1 MAMTLEEF
9 REQLINDIKSEALVN
24 EDYEADVFIEY
35 AKDILINDFGV
46 LSDLNLSYY
55 PDYKT
60 DNNVFRNMRLD
71 ASYLELSINTLHL
84 LYSDFNSGEIQI
96 INNEFVNQK
105 ATLLCNYFVNVL
117 RDFFRKA
124 PESDPVTQL
133 AKDIKK
139 YINDIKKIHVIIIST
154 NKNSSRIKTT
164 FGMKPLVVG
173 TEQYNVDLTLLDIE
187 KIYETKLQGFRKDDI
202 IINTSDYGIN
212 GIPCIKAEIN
222 SEDYESYLAIVPG
235 SFLND
240 IYQQYS
246 ARLLESN
253 VRSFLNTR
261 GEINKGILNTIL
273 NDKSKFFAYNNGIS
287 TTADS
292 IELTH
297 TDKGLFITTFKNLQ
311 IINGGQTT
319 ASLASAVIKNNA
331 DLSGIYVQMKLSII
345 KDEVEGPELVRLISK
360 YANKQNKVTNADL
373 NSNHP
378 FYTRIEEFS
387 RKIKAPLLPN
397 STVQSSWFFE
407 RARGQYDQAMMKFK
421 TKKEREMFELQN
433 PKAQKFTKT
442 DLAKYI
448 NSSEMRPYDV
458 SWGAEV
464 NMNRFQLIMEKDW
477 DKSNTK
483 YNEMYYK
490 ELIAKAI
497 LYKKI
502 EKIISNEEWYINN
515 KGYRAQLVPYTF
527 AKFIYEIKKINKLF
541 NYKRIW
547 ELQDVPNEYY
557 DDLANIAK
565 LCYDTFND
573 PNRQYLNIGEY
584 AKRELCWDVL
594 NKTSYN
600 LSNGTIELLIDKED
614 KQVEVRLAQKDQRFT
629 NEICGEIDIFNAG
642 IEYWQ
647 NAKSIGKQLNE
658 LNDYQLKLCDYAIN
672 YIKQIYTQL
681 SKKQVKDLIDIMKR
695 MSQYI

>member
-1 MAMTLEEF
+1 
-9 REQLINDIKSEALVN
+9 
-24 EDYEADVFIEY
+24 
-35 AKDILINDFGV
+35 
-46 LSDLNLSYY
+46 
-55 PDYKT
+55 
-60 DNNVFRNMRLD
+60 
-71 ASYLELSINTLHL
+71 
-84 LYSDFNSGEIQI
+84 
-96 INNEFVNQK
+96 
-105 ATLLCNYFVNVL
+105 
-117 RDFFRKA
+117 
-124 PESDPVTQL
+124 
-133 AKDIKK
+133 
-139 YINDIKKIHVIIIST
+139 
-154 NKNSSRIKTT
+154 
-164 FGMKPLVVG
+164 
-173 TEQYNVDLTLLDIE
+173 
-187 KIYETKLQGFRKDDI
+187 
-202 IINTSDYGIN
+202 
-212 GIPCIKAEIN
+212 
-222 SEDYESYLAIVPG
+222 
-235 SFLND
+235 
-240 IYQQYS
+240 
-246 ARLLESN
+246 
-253 VRSFLNTR
+253 
-261 GEINKGILNTIL
+261 
-273 NDKSKFFAYNNGIS
+273 
-287 TTADS
+287 
-292 IELTH
+292 
-297 TDKGLFITTFKNLQ
+297 
-311 IINGGQTT
+311 
-319 ASLASAVIKNNA
+319 
-331 DLSGIYVQMKLSII
+331 MKLSII

-464 NMNRFQLIMEKDW
+464 NMTRLQLIMEKDW

-547 ELQDVPNEYY
+547 ELQDVPDEYY

-594 NKTSYN
+594 NRTSYN
-600 LSNGTIELLIDKED
+600 LSNDTIELLIDKED
-614 KQVEVRLAQKDQRFT
+614 KQVEARIAQKDQRFL

-647 NAKSIGKQLNE
+647 NVKSIGKQLNE
-658 LNDYQLKLCDYAIN
+658 LNDFQLKLCDYAIN

-681 SKKQVKDLIDIMKR
+681 SKKQVKDLIEIMKK
-695 MSQYI
+695 MNQYL

>member
-24 EDYEADVFIEY
+24 EDYDTDVFIEY

-60 DNNVFRNMRLD
+60 DNNEFRNMRLD

-84 LYSDFNSGEIQI
+84 LYSDFNSGPIQT

-105 ATLLCNYFVNVL
+105 STLLCSYFVNVL

-139 YINDIKKIHVIIIST
+139 HIKDIKKIHVIIIST

-164 FGMKPLVVG
+164 FEMKPLIVG
-173 TEQYNVDLTLLDIE
+173 KEQYNVDLTLLDIE

-212 GIPCIKAEIN
+212 GIPCIKAEID
-222 SEDYESYLAIVPG
+222 STDYESYLAIVPG
-235 SFLND
+235 QFLND

-292 IELTH
+292 IELISTENGMLI
-297 TDKGLFITTFKNLQ
+297 KSFKNLQ

-331 DLSGIYVQMKLSII
+331 DLTGIYVQMKLSII
-345 KDEVEGPELVRLISK
+345 KDDVKRPELVRLISK

-387 RKIKAPLLPN
+387 GKIKAPLLPN

-407 RARGQYDQAMMKFK
+407 RARGQYDQAMMKLK
-421 TKKEREMFELQN
+421 TKKERKLFELQN
-433 PKAQKFTKT
+433 PKKQKFTKT

-448 NSSEMRPYDV
+448 NSSEMKPYDV

-464 NMNRFQLIMEKDW
+464 NMTRFQLILEKDW

-490 ELIAKAI
+490 ELISKGI

-502 EKIISNEEWYINN
+502 ENIISNEEWYINN

-527 AKFIYEIKKINKLF
+527 SKFIYEIKKLNKLF

-547 ELQDVPNEYY
+547 ELQEVPSEYY
-557 DDLANIAK
+557 EDLANIAK

-584 AKRELCWDVL
+584 AKRELCWDEL
-594 NKTSYN
+594 NKISYN
-600 LSNGTIELLIDKED
+600 LSEGTIELLIDKED
-614 KQVEVRLAQKDQRFT
+614 KQVETRLVQKDQRFS
-629 NEICGEIDIFNAG
+629 NEIFGEIDIFNAG

-647 NAKSIGKQLNE
+647 NVKNIGKKLNE
-658 LNDYQLKLCDYAIN
+658 LNSFQLNLCDVAID

-681 SKKQVKDLIDIMKR
+681 SKTQVKGLIEIMKK
-695 MSQYI
+695 MQQYM

>member
-1 MAMTLEEF
+1 
-9 REQLINDIKSEALVN
+9 
-24 EDYEADVFIEY
+24 
-35 AKDILINDFGV
+35 
-46 LSDLNLSYY
+46 
-55 PDYKT
+55 
-60 DNNVFRNMRLD
+60 
-71 ASYLELSINTLHL
+71 
-84 LYSDFNSGEIQI
+84 
-96 INNEFVNQK
+96 
-105 ATLLCNYFVNVL
+105 
-117 RDFFRKA
+117 
-124 PESDPVTQL
+124 
-133 AKDIKK
+133 
-139 YINDIKKIHVIIIST
+139 
-154 NKNSSRIKTT
+154 
-164 FGMKPLVVG
+164 MKPLVVG
-173 TEQYNVDLTLLDIE
+173 TDQYNVDLTLLDIE

-202 IINTSDYGIN
+202 IINTSDYGIS

-297 TDKGLFITTFKNLQ
+297 TDKGLLITSFKNLQ

-464 NMNRFQLIMEKDW
+464 NMTRFQLIMEKDW

-547 ELQDVPNEYY
+547 ELQDVPDEYY

-594 NKTSYN
+594 NRTSYN
-600 LSNGTIELLIDKED
+600 LSNDTIELLIDKED
-614 KQVEVRLAQKDQRFT
+614 KQVEARIAQKDQRFL

-647 NAKSIGKQLNE
+647 NVKSIGKQLNE
-658 LNDYQLKLCDYAIN
+658 LNDFQLKLCDYAIN

-681 SKKQVKDLIDIMKR
+681 SKKQVKDLIEIMKK
-695 MSQYI
+695 MNQYL